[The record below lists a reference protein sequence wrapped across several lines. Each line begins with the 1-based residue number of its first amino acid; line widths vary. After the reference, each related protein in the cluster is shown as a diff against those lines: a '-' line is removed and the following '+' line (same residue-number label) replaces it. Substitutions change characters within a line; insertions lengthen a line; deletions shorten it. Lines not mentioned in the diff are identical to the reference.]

1 MCHSGIAL
9 QIRPRLYLGLARIN
23 VFDAC
28 AHQVFRTQSAVCELG
43 SSVTRAELVKRSH
56 MDTRLLKVK
65 LASVIN

>member
-1 MCHSGIAL
+1 MRDGNIAL

-28 AHQVFRTQSAVCELG
+28 AHQVFSTQSALCELG

-56 MDTRLLKVK
+56 MDTRLLKIK
-65 LASVIN
+65 LACAIS